1 MKTNRRV
8 WLKQIGLGIV
18 GASIPT
24 LQVNAF
30 TNSTLFQEQDT
41 NNLPIILRSNENPY
55 GPSPLALK
63 AISNNIKLTNR
74 YNWDI
79 APELI
84 AELAKKNNVEENN
97 ILLGAGS
104 TEILDLVAKYIAA
117 EKSNYVIADP
127 SYDYWTKTMDNLG
140 VRKIKVA
147 LTADKKIDLS
157 KMFEAINQETK
168 LIYICNPNNPTGTIC
183 EREQLVTLIKKT
195 PKNVTILVDE
205 AYLEYTK
212 EKTLTELIKSI
223 PNLIIVKTF
232 SKIHGL
238 AGARIGYA
246 VADSSLLDTLRS
258 LQSNTN
264 NSVSFLS
271 KLAAIASIKDDKFI
285 NDCYVL
291 NENVRKFTITE
302 LTNLNIKCIPSGTN
316 FLYFSL
322 LNYPKDY
329 FGNLEKNKIQGTRI
343 YEEDGKWTRITIGT
357 LDEMRKFIAALK

>member
-30 TNSTLFQEQDT
+30 TNPALFQEHDKS
-41 NNLPIILRSNENPY
+41 PIILRSNENPY

-63 AISNNIKLTNR
+63 AISNNIKSTNR
-74 YNWDI
+74 YNWGT
-79 APELI
+79 ASELI
-84 AELAKKNNVEENN
+84 TELAKKNNVEESN
-97 ILLGAGS
+97 IFIGAGS
-104 TEILDLVAKYIAA
+104 TEILDLVAKYIAS
-117 EKSNYVIADP
+117 EKANYVIADP
-127 SYDYWTKTMDNLG
+127 SYDYWTTTMDNLG
-140 VRKIKVA
+140 MNKVKVA

-157 KMFEAINQETK
+157 KMFNAINQDTK

-183 EREQLVTLIKKT
+183 ERDQLVTLIKKA

-212 EKTLTELIKSI
+212 EKTLTELIKST

-232 SKIHGL
+232 SKVYGL

-246 VADSSLLDTLRS
+246 VADPNLLDALRN

-264 NSVSFLS
+264 NSISFLS
-271 KLAAIASIKDDKFI
+271 KLAAIASIKDDQFVH
-285 NDCYVL
+285 DCYSL
-291 NENVRKFTITE
+291 NESVRKFTITE

-329 FGNLEKNKIQGTRI
+329 FGNLERNKIQGTRI

-357 LDEMRKFIAALK
+357 LDEMRTFIAALK